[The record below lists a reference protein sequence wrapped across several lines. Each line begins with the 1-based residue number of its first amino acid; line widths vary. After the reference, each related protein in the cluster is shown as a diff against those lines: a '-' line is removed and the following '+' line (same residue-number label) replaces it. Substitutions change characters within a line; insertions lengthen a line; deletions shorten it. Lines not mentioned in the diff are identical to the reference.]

1 MPVTI
6 TTLLTGTVAPLG
18 AAGAVS
24 AIDKQPTT
32 AREQVAFTGLV
43 NDRQADRKHHG
54 GRDKALHHYP
64 GEHYPWWLATL
75 GAKAAGVCRAG
86 GFGENLSTTGM
97 DEATVCL
104 GDVYRVGSTVLQ
116 VSQARQPCWKL
127 NLRFVHPEMARLL
140 QETLRT
146 GWYYRVLEEGWL
158 QAGDAITLLE
168 RPHPDW
174 PLARLLGVLYHDGLN
189 RGLLEEMATLA
200 PLAESWRTL
209 LHQRLATGRIEAWGQ
224 RLYGNP

>member
-6 TTLLTGTVAPLG
+6 TTLLTGTVTPLG
-18 AAGAVS
+18 TAGAVS

-32 AREQVAFTGLV
+32 ARERVVFTGLV

-54 GRDKALHHYP
+54 GHDKALHHYP

-75 GAKAAGVCRAG
+75 GTKAAGVCRAG
-86 GFGENLSTTGM
+86 GFGENLSTIGM
-97 DEATVCL
+97 DETTVCL
-104 GDVYRVGSTVLQ
+104 GDVYRVGATVLQ

-127 NLRFVHPEMARLL
+127 NLRFGHPEMARLL

-168 RPHPDW
+168 RPYPDW

-189 RGLLEEMATLA
+189 RSLLEEMANLA
-200 PLAESWRTL
+200 PLAESWKEL
-209 LHQRLATGRIEAWGQ
+209 VHKRLATGRIEEWGQ
-224 RLYGNP
+224 RLYGTP